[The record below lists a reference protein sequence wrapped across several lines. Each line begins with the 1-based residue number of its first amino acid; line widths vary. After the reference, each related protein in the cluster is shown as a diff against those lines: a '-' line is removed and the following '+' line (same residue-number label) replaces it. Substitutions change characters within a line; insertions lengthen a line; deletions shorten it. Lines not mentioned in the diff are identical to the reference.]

1 MINNNKKWKMKTLT
15 IDIPDNIEVDEKEA
29 KLIIAS
35 KLYENGKLSLGQA
48 ASLVNLTKRAFIE
61 LLGDYNVSLFG
72 NSPEDISSDIKNA

>member
-1 MINNNKKWKMKTLT
+1 MKTLT

-72 NSPEDISSDIKNA
+72 NTSKDISSDLKNA